1 MARGGE
7 SSGSATGRRTFI
19 ISPPSARTNAAALSK
34 TYQLGIGHD
43 AQTGEPVYRCD
54 NAQRFFPEKFPA
66 MTSRRALAATIS
78 LFVAFLSPAFA
89 QTAEQSQHN
98 HHHSFEN
105 AEKWSQVFDDPA
117 RDAWQ
122 KPDEIVRA
130 LALAPN
136 AEVADIGAGTGY
148 LSVRLARAVPKGRVY
163 AADLEPDMVHHLGMR
178 AMHEGLTNL
187 IPVQAKPDDA
197 NLPGAVD
204 LAIMVDVYHHIE
216 NREQYFAKLRG
227 SLKPN
232 GRLAI
237 VDFRLDSPVGPPVSG
252 RIAPAQVKAELARAG
267 YVPAGEHGFL
277 PYQYFLVFKAAK

>member
-1 MARGGE
+1 M
-7 SSGSATGRRTFI
+7 I
-19 ISPPSARTNAAALSK
+19 P
-34 TYQLGIGHD
+34 
-43 AQTGEPVYRCD
+43 
-54 NAQRFFPEKFPA
+54 
-66 MTSRRALAATIS
+66 RRALAAALSFAAT
-78 LFVAFLSPAFA
+78 FLSPAFA

-98 HHHSFEN
+98 HRHSFEN

-130 LALAPN
+130 LVLAPD
-136 AEVADIGAGTGY
+136 AAVADIGAGTGY

-163 AADLEPDMVHHLGMR
+163 AVDLEPDMVHHLGMR

-187 IPVQAKPDDA
+187 IPVEAKPDDA
-197 NLPGAVD
+197 NLPAAVD
-204 LAIMVDVYHHIE
+204 LAIMIDVYHHIE
-216 NREQYFAKLRG
+216 KREQYFAKLRA

-237 VDFRLDSPVGPPVSG
+237 VDFRRDSPVGPPVSG
-252 RIAPAQVKAELARAG
+252 RIAPEQVKAELARAG
-267 YVPAGEHGFL
+267 YAPVEEHGFL